1 MDIVK
6 VDDVIKKVDVKV
18 NNNIIFGL
26 SPGTNL
32 NSIIDK
38 IVQQGAKASINDSN
52 NTIRTDGGLRT
63 LDKLIITGTSET
75 KSFDI
80 AVRGD
85 LNGDGDITILDL
97 LKCQKH
103 LLGSSK
109 LTDVRFYAADTNY
122 DGDITILDLLK
133 IQKHILGSS
142 KL

>member
-1 MDIVK
+1 MSVICSSNSSLVK
-6 VDDVIKKVDVKV
+6 R
-18 NNNIIFGL
+18 
-26 SPGTNL
+26 
-32 NSIIDK
+32 NSF
-38 IVQQGAKASINDSN
+38 SSF
-52 NTIRTDGGLRT
+52 
-63 LDKLIITGTSET
+63 KLIITGTSET

-80 AVRGD
+80 AIRGD